1 MNDKQKFEQ
10 HLLDAT
16 YSCVVVY
23 DPTMPGHT
31 RRMGKECYMHMGR
44 DVTDEV
50 IATHT
55 TILLEVYGLETTI
68 ELLKNRPAAVANDY
82 ALDYMAHYLL
92 PRVRQQLI
100 NYESNFAGLSQYR
113 QFRTPFRKV

>member
-1 MNDKQKFEQ
+1 MNGN
-10 HLLDAT
+10 DAY
-16 YSCVVVY
+16 YSCIVVY
-23 DPTMPGHT
+23 DPTAPGHT
-31 RRMGKECYMHMGR
+31 RRLVKECYMHMGR

-55 TILLEVYGLETTI
+55 TILLEVHGLETTI
-68 ELLKNRPAAVANDY
+68 ELLKNRPAAVDNDY
-82 ALDYMAHYLL
+82 ALDYMAHILL

-100 NYESNFAGLSQYR
+100 NYESNFVGLSQYR